1 MKNAEESVHNHFR
14 LFLGSLLYLLCILG
28 YMIDTWSK
36 NKFGLL
42 ILVATDQCGLQ
53 AMTTKRLHIK
63 RHAVDKHPA

>member
-14 LFLGSLLYLLCILG
+14 LFSGSLLCILG

-42 ILVATDQCGLQ
+42 VLVATDHCGLQ

-63 RHAVDKHPA
+63 QHAVDKHPA